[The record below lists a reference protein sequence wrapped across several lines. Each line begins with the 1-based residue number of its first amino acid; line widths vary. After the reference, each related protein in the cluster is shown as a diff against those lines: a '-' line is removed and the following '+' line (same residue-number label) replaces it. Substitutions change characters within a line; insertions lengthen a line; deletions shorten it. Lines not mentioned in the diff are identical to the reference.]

1 MIDYDEFKE
10 IAASNTFIE
19 KTNLG
24 QFKSQRFAME
34 LFQRYDADGGGTAGW
49 RRRGPL
55 PAPPPPPKS
64 ARGPCMRVVE
74 PERVGG

>member
-10 IAASNTFIE
+10 IAASDTFIE
-19 KTNLG
+19 NTNLG

-49 RRRGPL
+49 RKRGPL

-64 ARGPCMRVVE
+64 ARRPCMRVVE